1 MILWEILIINS
12 VLQAATILV
21 AMASEKNFGDQN
33 SGEIRQ
39 LATNRFKEKLNNM
52 SWSVPP
58 SCFFLF
64 FTTEFFYGHHQLQ
77 LKIAKRWLFEKVSLE
92 RCNFFDFKLSCDC
105 HFCIESF
112 RRNHEQTSSKIHGIH
127 LSSARRCFLMLN
139 RIRHQEVISKVCSCR
154 HWRTY

>member
-39 LATNRFKEKLNNM
+39 LATNRLKEKLNNM

-58 SCFFLF
+58 SRFFLF
-64 FTTEFFYGHHQLQ
+64 CTTEFFYGHHKLQ

-92 RCNFFDFKLSCDC
+92 RCNFFQLTLSC
-105 HFCIESF
+105 HVI
-112 RRNHEQTSSKIHGIH
+112 
-127 LSSARRCFLMLN
+127 
-139 RIRHQEVISKVCSCR
+139 VISVLNLSDITMNKRALKFMVFIYLQQEDASSCLIVYGIR
-154 HWRTY
+154 K